1 MKQDATLKAVD
12 AGGRPCRL
20 TIRLK
25 NGQTLTREAQHA
37 KGGPEVPMTA
47 GELKGKFIECA
58 RQAINDGAALRA
70 LEFIERLDTLDN
82 IRPLC
87 QLLAG

>member
-1 MKQDATLKAVD
+1 MKD
-12 AGGRPCRL
+12 
-20 TIRLK
+20 
-25 NGQTLTREAQHA
+25 GQTLTREVQHA
-37 KGGPEVPMTA
+37 KGGPEVPMTP

-58 RQAINDGAALRA
+58 RQTINDGATLRA
-70 LEFIERLDTLDN
+70 LESIEHLDTLDN

>member
-1 MKQDATLKAVD
+1 
-12 AGGRPCRL
+12 
-20 TIRLK
+20 
-25 NGQTLTREAQHA
+25 
-37 KGGPEVPMTA
+37 MTP

-58 RQAINDGAALRA
+58 RQAVNDGAALRA
-70 LEFIERLDTLDN
+70 LESIERLDTLDS